1 LRFIP
6 SGYRVGHELILQ
18 ATLSAHPCASP
29 RPYETLRHL
38 QPDQGIA
45 VSHYSEDRLLQ
56 NTRFNPSPLREDS
69 FFNFRN
75 TELMVTTHVFI
86 AVSLDGYIA
95 RQNDDID
102 WLLQL
107 SIPKNGMRRSS
118 RTKWIVMGRGSYE
131 KVLTFDAWPYDRP
144 VLVLSRQLAGTPVP
158 EALKGKVQFSPH
170 AKGGADDLA
179 AQNVHRVYLDG
190 GQVIQSFLREGLVAD
205 MVITTVP
212 VLLGRENRCSEPF
225 LRILI

>member
-1 LRFIP
+1 
-6 SGYRVGHELILQ
+6 
-18 ATLSAHPCASP
+18 
-29 RPYETLRHL
+29 
-38 QPDQGIA
+38 
-45 VSHYSEDRLLQ
+45 
-56 NTRFNPSPLREDS
+56 
-69 FFNFRN
+69 
-75 TELMVTTHVFI
+75 MVTTHVFI

-102 WLLQL
+102 WLLQRDDPTEDHGYEAF
-107 SIPKNGMRRSS
+107 IADKE
-118 RTKWIVMGRGSYE
+118 WIVMGRGSYE

-158 EALKGKVQFSPH
+158 EALKGKVQFSCRTP
-170 AKGGADDLA
+170 KEVLDDLA

-212 VLLGRENRCSEPF
+212 VLGSSQKTEKIVR
-225 LRILI
+225 